1 MKIIDYL
8 CNDLIIVSP
17 NNIKDEIVKEISL
30 VDKMYSYKIITENEL
45 KVSLLFD
52 YDYKAIVYLKNKLNI
67 SVANAIEYI
76 NAMYYVDDKAYKSD
90 KLNELVCLKKELLEN
105 DLLIIDNHFQNIL
118 RNKNKRAVYT

>member
-52 YDYKAIVYLKNKLNI
+52 YDNKAIVYLKNKLNI

-76 NAMYYVDDKAYKSD
+76 NAHQH
-90 KLNELVCLKKELLEN
+90 N
-105 DLLIIDNHFQNIL
+105 
-118 RNKNKRAVYT
+118 T

>member
-52 YDYKAIVYLKNKLNI
+52 YDYKIVNYHK
-67 SVANAIEYI
+67 V
-76 NAMYYVDDKAYKSD
+76 
-90 KLNELVCLKKELLEN
+90 
-105 DLLIIDNHFQNIL
+105 
-118 RNKNKRAVYT
+118 